1 MCLKSHKFCLANK
14 NLLKLQLKI
23 PGIMI
28 FVQKIVK
35 LVKLFPIKKYKSA
48 QTLQVLHLRHYGIDI
63 QYEPNASWFGHHE
76 SCMLQV

>member
-48 QTLQVLHLRHYGIDI
+48 QTLQGTTLKTLWDRHTI
-63 QYEPNASWFGHHE
+63 
-76 SCMLQV
+76 LT